1 MRLQLRRLARHW
13 ARNRVVTGVF
23 LLLLILASSV
33 SVMFAEHIRNADE
46 VYAEYYDVTNL
57 GDLFAT
63 GPDGFTYDAERL
75 ERACTSTPDTSG
87 LAVESCETRM
97 VVRGEYTHSEAQRTF
112 LAEADGC
119 SSLAACDDDILTTAT
134 MIVHGME
141 VTDDGLGRINRPYV
155 AEGWGRHAE
164 GPNEVVLDHV
174 VADETGV
181 ALGDTVTFVL
191 NGTSFDFDIVGF
203 ASQPDHAFYV
213 PSADVLVPVPGSLV
227 AAYMNRTAL
236 LEHLGEGPEVRN
248 RLLVDVGG
256 TPTYDLPETPEREG
270 KALAGLA
277 EALAASLESEGL
289 STMRVGDRTTL
300 FGVEFLRI
308 DLEGNRTMQP
318 VMLGML
324 VSVSALVLAVSL
336 ERLVR
341 RQRREIAVL
350 RSLGTPSRTLLVAY
364 LLPPVIMGLLASLV
378 GVALGTQMTEAF
390 TPYYFSIIG
399 SVPVIDVVHDPAVW
413 ATTVASVM
421 AIVVVFTLWP
431 AWSAVRMSPLEID
444 RRDAG
449 ERPGALVHWLSS
461 ALPSSL
467 ALGAR
472 AMFRHPMRLTV
483 TVVGLGMAMILSSGF
498 ALLVT
503 SMEGSFIEAQE
514 ADTWQ
519 YAIAYN
525 PFDAEPVD
533 AWLDSEGTGWDTE
546 RALTVPDINA
556 TGDTRAMT
564 LHARTAFGT
573 DAADAMHLTRL
584 VEGRLPVAGAE
595 VPEAMVD
602 VGAAA
607 LLEWSVGDRVEVLVG
622 VTVLDVEIVGIA
634 DEFERSLWTHH
645 EDVAEDIGMAGL
657 YNMVMLRSDD
667 TTLAAPSNIAGAAVL
682 DQQAIREGFADGWE
696 QQSQILNVFIGVG
709 LLIAGVILLN
719 TLIINL
725 TEHDA
730 EYATLRILGAST
742 PRMGAI
748 LTVEHVIIG
757 ALAALSGSLFSVWA
771 AKAMMVSFS
780 TWSFYFALDLDL
792 SVVVRYALILFVAAQ
807 AMTLVGLRRLR
818 HMDLVERSKSFGQ

>member
-23 LLLLILASSV
+23 LLLLILASSF

-46 VYAEYYDVTNL
+46 VYDEYYDVTNL

-63 GPDGFTYDAERL
+63 GPDGFTYDAEQL

-87 LAVESCETRM
+87 LSVESCETRM
-97 VVRGEYTHSEAQRTF
+97 VIRGEYTHSEAQRTF
-112 LAEADGC
+112 LAETKGC
-119 SSLAACDDDILTTAT
+119 SSLAACDDEILTTGT
-134 MIVHGME
+134 LVVHGME

-164 GPNEVVLDHV
+164 GPNEVVLDHA

-181 ALGDTVTFVL
+181 SLGDTVTFVL

-213 PSADVLVPVPGSLV
+213 PSADVLVSVPGSLV

-236 LEHLGEGPEVRN
+236 LEHLGEDPEVRN

-256 TPTYDLPETPEREG
+256 TPAYDLPETPEREG

-300 FGVEFLRI
+300 FGVEFLRV

-364 LLPPVIMGLLASLV
+364 LLPPVVMGLLASLV

-390 TPYYFSIIG
+390 TPYYFSVVG
-399 SVPVIDVVHDPAVW
+399 SVPVIDVIHDPAVW

-503 SMEGSFIEAQE
+503 SMEDSFLEAQE

-546 RALTVPDINA
+546 RALTVPEINA
-556 TGDTRAMT
+556 TGDTRTMT

-573 DAADAMHLTRL
+573 DAEGAMHLTRL

-595 VPEAMVD
+595 IPEAMVD

-657 YNMVMLRSDD
+657 YNMVMLRSDE
-667 TTLAAPSNIAGAAVL
+667 TSLAAPSNIAGAAVL
-682 DQQAIREGFADGWE
+682 DQEAIRDGFADGWE

-742 PRMGAI
+742 SRMGAI

-757 ALAALSGSLFSVWA
+757 ALAALSGSLFSIWA
-771 AKAMMVSFS
+771 ANAMMVSFS
-780 TWSFYFALDLDL
+780 NWSFYFALDLDL

>member
-63 GPDGFTYDAERL
+63 GPDGFTYEAAAL
-75 ERACTSTPDTSG
+75 ERACASTPDTAG
-87 LAVESCETRM
+87 LVIAACESRM
-97 VVRGEYTHSEAQRTF
+97 VIRGEYAHSEAQRTF
-112 LAEADGC
+112 LAEAKGC
-119 SSLAACDDDILTTAT
+119 SSLAACDDDVLTTAT
-134 MIVHGME
+134 LVVHGME

-174 VADETGV
+174 VKEETGV
-181 ALGDTVTFVL
+181 DLGDSVTLVL
-191 NGTSFDFDIVGF
+191 NGTSVEFDVVGF
-203 ASQPDHAFYV
+203 ASQPDHAYYV

-227 AAYMNRTAL
+227 AAYVNRTAL

-248 RLLVDVGG
+248 RLLVDVEG
-256 TPTYDLPETPEREG
+256 TPAYDFPETPEREG
-270 KALAGLA
+270 EALADLA

-289 STMRVGDRTTL
+289 TTMRVGDRTTL

-364 LLPPVIMGLLASLV
+364 LLPPVVMGLLASLA
-378 GVALGTQMTEAF
+378 GVALGTQLTEAF
-390 TPYYFSIIG
+390 TPYYFSIVG
-399 SVPVIDVVHDPAVW
+399 SVPVIDVIHDPAVW
-413 ATTVASVM
+413 ATTVLSVM
-421 AIVVVFTLWP
+421 AIVVIFTLWP
-431 AWSAVRMSPLEID
+431 AWSAVRMSPLEVD

-449 ERPGALVHWLSS
+449 ERPGVLVHWLSS
-461 ALPSSL
+461 SLPSSL

-472 AMFRHPMRLTV
+472 AMFRHPLRLTV
-483 TVVGLGMAMILSSGF
+483 TVIGLGLAMILSSGF

-503 SMEGSFIEAQE
+503 SMEGAFIEAQD

-525 PFDAEPVD
+525 PFDAEPVET
-533 AWLDSEGTGWDTE
+533 WLDSEGAGWDTE
-546 RALTVPDINA
+546 RALTVPEVNA

-573 DAADAMHLTRL
+573 DEADAMHLTRL

-602 VGAAA
+602 VGAAT
-607 LLEWSVGDRVEVLVG
+607 LLEWSVGDRVDVMVG
-622 VTVLDVEIVGIA
+622 VTTLEVEIVGIA

-645 EDVAEDIGMAGL
+645 EDVAEPIGMDGL

-667 TTLAAPSNIAGAAVL
+667 AGLTAPSGIAGAAVL
-682 DQQAIREGFADGWE
+682 DQQAIRDGFEEGWE
-696 QQSQILNVFIGVG
+696 QQSQILSVFIGVG

-748 LTVEHVIIG
+748 LTAEHVIIG

-771 AKAMMVSFS
+771 ANAMMVSFS
-780 TWSFYFALDLDL
+780 TWSFFFALDLDL
-792 SVVVRYALILFVAAQ
+792 SVVVNYALILFFAAQ

>member
-46 VYAEYYDVTNL
+46 VYADYYDVTNL

-87 LAVESCETRM
+87 LSVESCETRM
-97 VVRGEYTHSEAQRTF
+97 VIRGEYTHSEAQRTF
-112 LAEADGC
+112 LAEAKGC
-119 SSLAACDDDILTTAT
+119 SSLAACDDEILTTAT
-134 MIVHGME
+134 LVVHGME

-174 VADETGV
+174 VADETGM

-203 ASQPDHAFYV
+203 ASQPDHAYYV

-236 LEHLGEGPEVRN
+236 LEYLGEGPEVRN

-256 TPTYDLPETPEREG
+256 TPAYDLPETPEREG
-270 KALAGLA
+270 KALAALA

-308 DLEGNRTMQP
+308 DLDGNRTMQP

-390 TPYYFSIIG
+390 TPYYFSIVG
-399 SVPVIDVVHDPAVW
+399 SVPVIDVIHDPAVW

-421 AIVVVFTLWP
+421 AIVVIFTLWP

-503 SMEGSFIEAQE
+503 SMEDSFLDAQE

-546 RALTVPDINA
+546 RALTVPEINA

-573 DAADAMHLTRL
+573 DAEDAMHLTRL
-584 VEGRLPVAGAE
+584 VEGRLPVAGAA

-667 TTLAAPSNIAGAAVL
+667 TSLAAPSNIAGAAVL
-682 DQQAIREGFADGWE
+682 DQQAIRDGFADGWE

-748 LTVEHVIIG
+748 LTAEHVIIG

-771 AKAMMVSFS
+771 ANAMMVSFS
-780 TWSFYFALDLDL
+780 NWSFYFALDLDL